1 MAKSKKQIGKPTK
14 LWTTQD
20 IKQLKQMIRLK
31 VPTKTIARKLGRTLA
46 ALYMKASQKGIKIG
60 RAHV

>member
-1 MAKSKKQIGKPTK
+1 MAKSKKQIRKPRK

-20 IKQLKQMIRLK
+20 IKQLKQMIRQK

-46 ALYMKASQKGIKIG
+46 ALYMKASQKGISLGK
-60 RAHV
+60 

>member
-1 MAKSKKQIGKPTK
+1 MAKSKKQIRKPRK

-20 IKQLKQMIRLK
+20 IKQLKQMIRQK

-46 ALYMKASQKGIKIG
+46 ALYMKASQKRISLGN
-60 RAHV
+60 

>member
-1 MAKSKKQIGKPTK
+1 MATSKKQIRKPRK

-20 IKQLKQMIRLK
+20 IKQLKQMIRQK

-46 ALYMKASQKGIKIG
+46 ALYMKASQKGISLG
-60 RAHV
+60 N

>member
-1 MAKSKKQIGKPTK
+1 MAKSMKQIRKPRK

-20 IKQLKQMIRLK
+20 IKQLKQMIRQK

-46 ALYMKASQKGIKIG
+46 ALYMKASQKGISLG
-60 RAHV
+60 N

>member
-1 MAKSKKQIGKPTK
+1 MAASKKQIRKPRK

-20 IKQLKQMIRLK
+20 IKQLKQMIRQK

-46 ALYMKASQKGIKIG
+46 ALYMKASQKGISLG
-60 RAHV
+60 Y

>member
-1 MAKSKKQIGKPTK
+1 MAASKKQIRKPRK

-20 IKQLKQMIRLK
+20 IKQLKQMIRQK

-46 ALYMKASQKGIKIG
+46 ALYMKASQKRISLGN
-60 RAHV
+60 

>member
-1 MAKSKKQIGKPTK
+1 MATSKKQIRKPRK

-20 IKQLKQMIRLK
+20 IKQLKQMIRQK

-46 ALYMKASQKGIKIG
+46 ALYMKASQKGISLG
-60 RAHV
+60 Y

>member
-1 MAKSKKQIGKPTK
+1 MAASKKQTRKPRK

-20 IKQLKQMIRLK
+20 IKQLKQMIRQK

-46 ALYMKASQKGIKIG
+46 ALYMKASQKRISLGN
-60 RAHV
+60 

>member
-1 MAKSKKQIGKPTK
+1 MAASKKQIRKPRK

-20 IKQLKQMIRLK
+20 IKQLKQMIRQK

-46 ALYMKASQKGIKIG
+46 ALYMKASQKGISLG
-60 RAHV
+60 N

>member
-1 MAKSKKQIGKPTK
+1 VATSKKQIRKPRK

-20 IKQLKQMIRLK
+20 IKQLKQMIRQK

-46 ALYMKASQKGIKIG
+46 ALYMKASQKGISLG
-60 RAHV
+60 Y

>member
-1 MAKSKKQIGKPTK
+1 MAASKKQIRKPRK

-20 IKQLKQMIRLK
+20 IKQLKQMIREK

-46 ALYMKASQKGIKIG
+46 ALYMKASQKRIRLGK
-60 RAHV
+60 

>member
-1 MAKSKKQIGKPTK
+1 MAKSKKQIRKARK

-20 IKQLKQMIRLK
+20 IKQLRQMIRLK

-46 ALYMKASQKGIKIG
+46 ALYMKASQKRISLGN
-60 RAHV
+60 

>member
-1 MAKSKKQIGKPTK
+1 MAKSKKQIRKPRK

-20 IKQLKQMIRLK
+20 IKQLRQMIRLK

-46 ALYMKASQKGIKIG
+46 ALYMKASQKGISLG
-60 RAHV
+60 N

>member
-1 MAKSKKQIGKPTK
+1 MATSKKQIRKPRK

-20 IKQLKQMIRLK
+20 IKQLKQMIRQK

-46 ALYMKASQKGIKIG
+46 ALYMKASQKRISLGN
-60 RAHV
+60 